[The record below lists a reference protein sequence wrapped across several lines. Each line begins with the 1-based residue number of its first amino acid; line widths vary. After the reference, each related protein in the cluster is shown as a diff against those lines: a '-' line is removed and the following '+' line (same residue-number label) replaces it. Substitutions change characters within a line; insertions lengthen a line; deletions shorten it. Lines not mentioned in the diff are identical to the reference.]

1 MRAVAAVLAASIPVL
16 GILWIF
22 DVPGMFGQV
31 YITEQYLAVILG
43 LTVLVGMLLLRQAP
57 LPVIADLALGLGALT
72 GWWWLAW
79 NYQDSIL
86 DPVNRGPEKWLPAL
100 VAILGLFEATRRHC
114 GLVLSLLGVGF
125 MAYGVFG
132 NLAPGIFEAAY
143 LSPARY
149 LLYVYN
155 NSNGVP
161 GLVLGVGATQILG
174 FIVFGAVLTAVG
186 GSAAMTDL
194 AMSLMGHRRGGPA
207 KVAILASSLF
217 GTLSGSTVA
226 NVMSTGVVT
235 IPMMK
240 RSGWPARHAAAIEA
254 VASNGG
260 QIAPPVMGATA
271 FIIAEFLQISYTEVI
286 IAALLPAAF
295 YYILLY
301 RQVDSYAAANGLV
314 GEPRDTLPRRIDALR
329 GSWPLVLPMGVLMY
343 FLFWLGYSPGKSA
356 LYASFAAIA
365 LYAITAWRS
374 GGGVRS
380 LPSILVQAGETLVP
394 ILLVCAVAGIIIGT
408 INVTGLG
415 FALTIALGK
424 IAEVGGVLPLL
435 ATTALIAIVLG
446 VGMPTSGVYVVVA
459 VLLAPALVRNGIDI
473 TAAHLFILYFG
484 LLSMLTPPVAIA
496 SYAAASIAKSDMWQT
511 GVTGVRLAFVAYL
524 LPFVFAFNPALIM
537 EGTWLEIAVSCA
549 TIYAG
554 GHIMAEVLARKRA
567 CGSQLA
573 RIAAGLGGLVLF
585 SFTALVPP
593 SEPLAI
599 AAAVLG
605 IVILFVLAR
614 IARRTDAPSQSLPET
629 QQNGAQDAR
638 AQSEPSL

>member
-1 MRAVAAVLAASIPVL
+1 MRAVAAVLAASLPVL
-16 GILWIF
+16 GIAWTFNLPEMI
-22 DVPGMFGQV
+22 GQV

-43 LTVLVGMLLLRQAP
+43 LTIMAGLMVKRQP
-57 LPVIADLALGLGALT
+57 PVPMVADLVFGLAALA
-72 GWWWLAW
+72 GWWWLAI
-79 NYQDSIL
+79 NYQDWLL
-86 DPVNRGPEKWLPAL
+86 DPVNRGPEKWVPA
-100 VAILGLFEATRRHC
+100 VVGILGLFEATRRHC

-125 MAYGVFG
+125 MLYGFFG
-132 NLAPGIFEAAY
+132 HFAPGIFEAAY
-143 LSPARY
+143 LTPPRY

-155 NSNGVP
+155 DSNGVP

-174 FIVFGAVLTAVG
+174 FIIFGAVLTAVG

-194 AMSLMGHRRGGPA
+194 AMAAMGHRRGGPA

-240 RSGWPARHAAAIEA
+240 KSGWPARHAGAIEA

-271 FIIAEFLQISYTEVI
+271 FIIAEFLQISYTDVV

-295 YYILLY
+295 YYLLLY
-301 RQVDSYAAANGLV
+301 RQVDSYAAANGLH
-314 GEPRDTLPRRIDALR
+314 GEPRESLPRLGAALK
-329 GSWPLVLPMGVLMY
+329 GSTPLILPLGVLIY
-343 FLFWLGYSPGKSA
+343 FLFWLGYAPGKSA
-356 LYASFAAIA
+356 LYASGAALA
-365 LYAITAWRS
+365 LYLATGLRLIS
-374 GGGVRS
+374 GLRE
-380 LPSILVQAGETLVP
+380 LPGILVRAGETLIP
-394 ILLVCAVAGIIIGT
+394 ILLVCAIAGIIIGT

-415 FALTIALGK
+415 FALTLALGK
-424 IAEVGGVLPLL
+424 IAELGGVLPLL
-435 ATTALIAIVLG
+435 ATTAVIAIVLG

-459 VLLAPALVRNGIDI
+459 VLLAPALVRNGINI

-537 EGTWLEIAVSCA
+537 EGTWFQIAVSCA
-549 TIYAG
+549 TVYAG
-554 GHIMAEVLARKRA
+554 GHVLAEVLARKSAFGGGFLRLFA
-567 CGSQLA
+567 S
-573 RIAAGLGGLVLF
+573 LGGLLLF
-585 SFTALVPP
+585 SATAIVNPTHP
-593 SEPLAI
+593 IAI
-599 AAAVLG
+599 AAAIAG
-605 IVILFVLAR
+605 IALLFLLAWQS
-614 IARRTDAPSQSLPET
+614 RRAAAQPTFSRET
-629 QQNGAQDAR
+629 LENGAPDAR
-638 AQSEPSL
+638 S

>member
-1 MRAVAAVLAASIPVL
+1 MRAAAALTAASLPLL

-22 DVPGMFGQV
+22 DVPSRLGQI
-31 YITEQYLAVILG
+31 YLTEQYLGIILG
-43 LTVLVGMLLLRQAP
+43 LTVLAGLFLKPQAGVP
-57 LPVIADLALGLGALT
+57 RVLDIALGLASLA
-72 GWWWLAW
+72 GWWWLAV
-79 NYQDSIL
+79 NFQDWML
-86 DPVNRGPEKWLPAL
+86 DPVNRGPEKWVPAIAGL
-100 VAILGLFEATRRHC
+100 LGLFEATRRHC
-114 GLVLSLLGVGF
+114 GLVLALLGIGF
-125 MAYGVFG
+125 MVYGFIG
-132 NLAPGIFEAAY
+132 HFAPGIFEAAY
-143 LSPARY
+143 LSPPRY
-149 LLYVYN
+149 LLYIYN
-155 NSNGVP
+155 DSNGVP

-194 AMSLMGHRRGGPA
+194 AMSMMGHRRGGPA

-240 RSGWPARHAAAIEA
+240 KSGWPARHAAAIEA

-271 FIIAEFLQISYTEVI
+271 FIIAEFLQISYTEVV

-301 RQVDSYAAANGLV
+301 RQVDSYAAANGLD
-314 GEPRDTLPRRIDALR
+314 GEPRENLPKIGAALK
-329 GSWPLVLPMGVLMY
+329 GSWPLLLPLGVLMY

-356 LYASFAAIA
+356 LYASGAALA
-365 LYAITAWRS
+365 LHLVTANRRGEPLS
-374 GGGVRS
+374 R
-380 LPSILVQAGETLVP
+380 LPAVLVQAGETLVP

-424 IAEVGGVLPLL
+424 IAELGGVLPLL
-435 ATTALIAIVLG
+435 ATTAVIAITLG

-459 VLLAPALVRNGIDI
+459 VLLAPALVRQGINI
-473 TAAHLFILYFG
+473 TSAHLFILYFG

-524 LPFVFAFNPALIM
+524 LPFVFAFNPALVM
-537 EGTWLEIAVSCA
+537 DGSWLAIAVSCA
-549 TIYAG
+549 TVYAG
-554 GHIMAEVLARKRA
+554 GYVLAEVLARKKA
-567 CGSQLA
+567 YGGGAA
-573 RIAAGLGGLVLF
+573 RIAAAAGGLVLF
-585 SFTALVPP
+585 GFTAAVPP
-593 SEPLAI
+593 EQPLAI
-599 AAAVLG
+599 AAAVLSVVLV
-605 IVILFVLAR
+605 VILM
-614 IARRTDAPSQSLPET
+614 RRGAPASPKPQDTLE
-629 QQNGAQDAR
+629 NGAPDAR
-638 AQSEPSL
+638 A